1 VKIIASG
8 KLFTP
13 DRIAI
18 ALAMGADLVQIARGF
33 MITVGCI
40 QVLKC
45 NANICPVGVATTDP
59 NLQKALVVDEK
70 KHRVANY
77 LITLRS
83 GLFRVSAS
91 AGLESPVQFAPKH
104 IMYKD
109 ERGVVSSLEQIMQ
122 EIEEQIRLN

>member
-1 VKIIASG
+1 PIKSALPILHCTLQKYGVRDQVKIIASG

-13 DRIAI
+13 DRIAV
-18 ALAMGADLVQIARGF
+18 ALGMGADLIQIARGF

-59 NLQKALVVDEK
+59 KLQNALVVDEK

-83 GLFRVSAS
+83 GLFRISAA
-91 AGLESPVQFAPKH
+91 AGLTSPVDFDAKH
-104 IMYKD
+104 IMY
-109 ERGVVSSLEQIMQ
+109 
-122 EIEEQIRLN
+122 